1 MQNVKAYINKPR
13 LIGLAIVSRM
23 TWLPDELFLRLK
35 YYFTMGSR
43 LNLKHP
49 QLFQEKIQW
58 LKLYDRKPEYTRLV
72 DKYAVKDYVANMIG
86 DKYIIPTLG
95 VWERFDDINFN
106 LLPNRFVLKTTH
118 GGGGGGV
125 VICKNKSSFDPTEA
139 KKHLE
144 LSLKQDIY
152 KYLREWPYKNVPRRI
167 IAEELLETPEKTDLY
182 DYKFFCFN
190 GKVEYFKIDFGR
202 FKEHHANYYDCN
214 ANLMPF
220 GEADLPP
227 VPKHQLDIPD
237 NLADMIALAETLS
250 KGFTFIRID
259 LYNLSGRIYFGEMT
273 FYPASGLGPFT
284 SKEWDLK
291 IGESLKLSAI

>member
-1 MQNVKAYINKPR
+1 MNVKTYLHKPR

-35 YYFTMGSR
+35 YYFSMGSR
-43 LNLKHP
+43 LNLKNP
-49 QLFQEKIQW
+49 KLFQEKIQW
-58 LKLYDRKPEYTRLV
+58 LKLHDRKPEYTRLV

-86 DKYIIPTLG
+86 NKYIIPTLG
-95 VWERFDDINFN
+95 VWDRPEDIDFDA
-106 LLPNRFVLKTTH
+106 LPDKFVLKTTH

-125 VICKNKSSFDPTEA
+125 AICHNKSHFDKEGA
-139 KKHLE
+139 KRHLAK
-144 LSLKQDIY
+144 SLKADIY
-152 KYLREWPYKNVPRRI
+152 RSLREWPYKNVPRRI
-167 IAEELLETPEKTDLY
+167 IAEELLETSGNTDLY

-214 ANLMPF
+214 GNLMPF

-227 VPKHQLDIPD
+227 VPEHQLEMPD
-237 NLADMIALAETLS
+237 NLADMITIAETLS
-250 KGFTFIRID
+250 KEFTFIRID

-284 SKEWDLK
+284 SPEWNLKMGDLIK
-291 IGESLKLSAI
+291 IPYD

>member
-1 MQNVKAYINKPR
+1 MNIKAYFHKPR
-13 LIGLAIVSRM
+13 LIALAIVSRM

-35 YYFTMGSR
+35 YYFTMGNR

-49 QLFQEKIQW
+49 KLFQEKIQW
-58 LKLYDRKPEYTRLV
+58 LKLHDRKPEYTRLV

-86 DKYIIPTLG
+86 NKYIIPTLG
-95 VWERFDDINFN
+95 VWDRPEDIDFDA
-106 LLPNRFVLKTTH
+106 LPDKFVLKTTH

-125 VICKNKSSFDPTEA
+125 AICHNKSHFDKEGA
-139 KKHLE
+139 KRHLAK
-144 LSLKQDIY
+144 SLKADIY
-152 KYLREWPYKNVPRRI
+152 RSLREWPYKNVPRRI
-167 IAEELLETPEKTDLY
+167 IAEELLETSGNTDLY

-214 ANLMPF
+214 GNLMPF

-227 VPKHQLDIPD
+227 VPEHQLEMPD
-237 NLADMIALAETLS
+237 NLADMITIAETLS
-250 KGFTFIRID
+250 KEFTFIRID

-284 SKEWDLK
+284 SPEWNLKMGDLIK
-291 IGESLKLSAI
+291 IPYD

>member
-1 MQNVKAYINKPR
+1 MNVKAYLHKPR

-35 YYFTMGSR
+35 YYFSMGSR
-43 LNLKHP
+43 LNLKNP
-49 QLFQEKIQW
+49 KLFQEKIQW
-58 LKLYDRKPEYTRLV
+58 LKLHDRKPEYTRLV

-86 DKYIIPTLG
+86 NKYIIPTLG
-95 VWERFDDINFN
+95 VWDRPEDIDFDA
-106 LLPNRFVLKTTH
+106 LPDKFVLKTTH

-125 VICKNKSSFDPTEA
+125 AICHNKSHFDKEGA
-139 KKHLE
+139 KRHLAK
-144 LSLKQDIY
+144 SLKADIY
-152 KYLREWPYKNVPRRI
+152 RSLREWPYKNVPRRI
-167 IAEELLETPEKTDLY
+167 IAEELLETSGNTDLY

-214 ANLMPF
+214 GNLMPF

-227 VPKHQLDIPD
+227 IPEHQLEIPH
-237 NLADMIALAETLS
+237 NLADMITIAETLS
-250 KGFTFIRID
+250 KGFKFIRID

-284 SKEWDLK
+284 SPEWNLKMGDLIK
-291 IGESLKLSAI
+291 IPYD